1 VWINRIIRELSG
13 GEMTRS
19 TRMVEARTIK
29 ASDRPIAVADKQ
41 FLAVERLFGAVV
53 LRLESRTLLR
63 TSR

>member
-13 GEMTRS
+13 REMTRS
-19 TRMVEARTIK
+19 TRMLEARMIK
-29 ASDRPIAVADKQ
+29 ASDRQIAVADKQ

-53 LRLESRTLLR
+53 FRLESRTLLG

>member
-13 GEMTRS
+13 REMTRS
-19 TRMVEARTIK
+19 TRMLEARTIK

-53 LRLESRTLLR
+53 LRLESRTLPR

>member
-1 VWINRIIRELSG
+1 ML
-13 GEMTRS
+13 
-19 TRMVEARTIK
+19 EARTIK

-53 LRLESRTLLR
+53 LRLESRTLPR